1 MIIKLE
7 KIDSTNR
14 YALREFAK
22 FADNTLIIA
31 DTQDAGRGRR
41 GKSWF
46 SPPCLNIYAS
56 YILKKTDFPAFKSLW
71 ICGLAGLKTLRFF
84 VPDCDLWLKWP
95 NDIYCTPKR
104 NPALKLKIAGLLAET
119 YSPAKSN
126 TITGIVAGM
135 GINLNMQQE
144 DIAKIDK
151 PATSLFLETGQITD
165 IARFADI
172 LWENLK
178 YFRSLAEK
186 EEESFFNKW
195 QQENR
200 LLHKNVTIKQDNDV
214 VLSGKINAFSRCG
227 EMILC
232 TEDGKLHTIMTGELE
247 NF

>member
-1 MIIKLE
+1 MIIKLD

-31 DTQDAGRGRR
+31 NTQDAGRGRR

-46 SPPCLNIYAS
+46 SPPGLNIYAS
-56 YILKKTDFPAFKSLW
+56 YILKNTDFPAFKSLW
-71 ICGLAGLKTLRFF
+71 ICGLAGLETLRHFAPG
-84 VPDCDLWLKWP
+84 VNLWLKWP

-104 NPALKLKIAGLLAET
+104 NPDAKLKVAGLLAET
-119 YSPAKSN
+119 YSPAESN

-135 GINLNMQQE
+135 GINLNMQQK
-144 DIAKIDK
+144 DLAHIDK
-151 PATSLFLETGQITD
+151 PATSLLLETGQITD
-165 IARFADI
+165 IAQFAEI
-172 LWENLK
+172 LWQNLK
-178 YFRSLAEK
+178 QFRTLAETQ
-186 EEESFFNKW
+186 EEDFFKIW
-195 QQENR
+195 LQENW

-214 VLSGKINAFSRCG
+214 ILSGKINGFSRRG

-232 TEDGKLHTIMTGELE
+232 TENGELHKIMTGELE